1 MEELVFLGIHHLL
14 CLATGNALFLI
25 KNSITDLNF
34 GFMRNLKGLAVK
46 PSQRDQ
52 NVELRSFPLLCVIY
66 LKIDKKSI
74 LSSSSKALPVFQKND
89 RLPIRHAWESVEC
102 RFSSGLFEKPSR
114 TRQDVF
120 FGLMLSASS
129 CTKMNLPQPIVFLLF
144 LVSHTTTLHEKQ
156 SKMSRLQ
163 FQCLTSKHTFWD
175 IMTGW
180 MKKRWRELP
189 DMLTNM
195 FISVHHFQHQE
206 KNK

>member
-1 MEELVFLGIHHLL
+1 MATTAAVRWCGYGGIGFSGNTPSLVSRHRQSSLPHKELYNWSQFWVHE
-14 CLATGNALFLI
+14 
-25 KNSITDLNF
+25 KP
-34 GFMRNLKGLAVK
+34 KGLAVK

-74 LSSSSKALPVFQKND
+74 LSSSSKALPVSQKND

-129 CTKMNLPQPIVFLLF
+129 CTKMKLPQPIGFFCCFWSPTQRLYMKNNRKWA
-144 LVSHTTTLHEKQ
+144 VSNF
-156 SKMSRLQ
+156 SVWLQ
-163 FQCLTSKHTFWD
+163 NTPSE
-175 IMTGW
+175 I
-180 MKKRWRELP
+180 
-189 DMLTNM
+189 
-195 FISVHHFQHQE
+195 
-206 KNK
+206 